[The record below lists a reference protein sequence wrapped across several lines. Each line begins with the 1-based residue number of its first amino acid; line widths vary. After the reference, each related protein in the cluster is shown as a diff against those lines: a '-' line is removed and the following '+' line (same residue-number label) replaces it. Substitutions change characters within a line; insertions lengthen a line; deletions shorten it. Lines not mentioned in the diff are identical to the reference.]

1 MNKLKNSATGFL
13 LAWQFFSAIPVKM
26 SFTMNDKT
34 VTWMYAFLPIL
45 GLIMGGIYATTAYVL
60 FTYSNISSLLLAI
73 VLVVGMI
80 VVTGGLHLDG
90 WIDMSDAYFSYG
102 DKDKRL
108 AILDDPRTGAFG
120 VISVMCL
127 LLLKIGF
134 IYEAIMQGEF
144 AIIPFLLCI
153 PFLARIGVLTV
164 FLTTET
170 SKQTGLAAYFKGIIL
185 KKQLSISVLLLGVG
199 YIVISVVLANYS
211 MVILVMVMLLGVLLY
226 RKWIKNN
233 FGGVSGDLLG
243 AHCEGMEVLL
253 WLVALLFI

>member
-1 MNKLKNSATGFL
+1 MKNSAIGFL
-13 LAWQFFSAIPVKM
+13 LAWQFFSAIPVKRQL
-26 SFTMNDKT
+26 TMNDKT
-34 VTWMYAFLPIL
+34 VTWMYAFLPII
-45 GLIMGGIYATTAYVL
+45 GLIMGGMYATTAYVL
-60 FTYSNISSLLLAI
+60 FTYSNISPLLLTI

-102 DKDKRL
+102 DKEKRL

-120 VISVMCL
+120 VISVICL

-134 IYEAIMQGEF
+134 IYEAIVQGAF
-144 AIIPFLLCI
+144 AIIPFLTYI

-170 SKQTGLAAYFKGIIL
+170 SKQTGLAAYFKGVIW
-185 KKQLSISVLLLGVG
+185 KKQLSISVVLLCVG
-199 YIVISVVLANYS
+199 YIVICIVLANYS
-211 MVILVMVMLLGVLLY
+211 MVILIIAMLLGVLLY
-226 RKWIKNN
+226 RKWIIKN

>member
-1 MNKLKNSATGFL
+1 MKNSATGFL
-13 LAWQFFSAIPVKM
+13 LAWQFFSAIPVKK
-26 SFTMNDKT
+26 SFEMNAKT
-34 VTWMYAFLPIL
+34 VTWMYVFLPII
-45 GLIMGGIYATTAYVL
+45 GLIMGGIYALTAYGLV
-60 FTYSNISSLLLAI
+60 TYSNISPLLLAI
-73 VLVVGMI
+73 ILVVGMI

-102 DKDKRL
+102 DKEKRL

-134 IYEAIMQGEF
+134 VYEAILQGNL
-144 AIIPFLLCI
+144 AVIPFLLCI
-153 PFLARIGVLTV
+153 PFLARVGVLTV

-170 SKQTGLAAYFKGIIL
+170 SKQTGLAAYFKGIII
-185 KKQLSISVLLLGVG
+185 KKQLTVSVVLLCVG
-199 YIVISVVLANYS
+199 YIVICIALADYRMVFLVLALF
-211 MVILVMVMLLGVLLY
+211 IGVFLY
-226 RKWIKNN
+226 RKWIVKN

-253 WLVALLFI
+253 WLVVLLFI

>member
-1 MNKLKNSATGFL
+1 MKNSATGFL
-13 LAWQFFSAIPVKM
+13 LAWQFFSAIPVKK
-26 SFTMNDKT
+26 SFKMNAKT

-45 GLIMGGIYATTAYVL
+45 GLLMGGVYALTAYGL
-60 FTYSNISSLLLAI
+60 FTYSGISPLLLAI
-73 VLVVGMI
+73 ILVVGMI

-102 DKDKRL
+102 DKEKRL

-134 IYEAIMQGEF
+134 VYEAIVQGNL
-144 AIIPFLLCI
+144 AILPFLVCI
-153 PFLARIGVLTV
+153 PFLARIGVLTI
-164 FLTTET
+164 FLTTAT
-170 SKQTGLAAYFKGIIL
+170 SKETGLAAYFKGVIL
-185 KKQLSISVLLLGVG
+185 KRQLSISVALLCVS
-199 YIVISVVLANYS
+199 YIVIWIAIANYS
-211 MVILVMVMLLGVLLY
+211 MIILLLAVFIGVYLY
-226 RKWIKNN
+226 RKWIVKN

-253 WLVALLFI
+253 WLVVLLFI

>member
-1 MNKLKNSATGFL
+1 MNKLKNSTIGFL
-13 LAWQFFSAIPVKM
+13 LAWQFFSAIPVKK
-26 SFTMNDKT
+26 SFEMNAKT

-45 GLIMGGIYATTAYVL
+45 GLLMGGIYATTAYGL
-60 FTYSNISSLLLAI
+60 FTYSDISPLLLAI
-73 VLVVGMI
+73 ILVVGMI

-102 DKDKRL
+102 DKEKRL

-134 IYEAIMQGEF
+134 VYEAIVQGNL

-170 SKQTGLAAYFKGIIL
+170 SKQTGLAAYFKGIII
-185 KKQLSISVLLLGVG
+185 KKQLAISVVLLCVG
-199 YIVISVVLANYS
+199 YIVICIALADYHMVFLVVA
-211 MVILVMVMLLGVLLY
+211 LLIGVFLY
-226 RKWIKNN
+226 RKWIVKN

-243 AHCEGMEVLL
+243 AHCEGMEVFL
-253 WLVALLFI
+253 WLVVLLFI